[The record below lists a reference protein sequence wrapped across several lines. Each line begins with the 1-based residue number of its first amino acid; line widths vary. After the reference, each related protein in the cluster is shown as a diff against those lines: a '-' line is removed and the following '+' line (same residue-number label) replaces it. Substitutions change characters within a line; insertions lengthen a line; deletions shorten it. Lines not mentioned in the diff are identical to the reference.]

1 MDDSKDPAVYPSPGA
16 PSLRVLQM
24 ALEDIDGQLIDARRV
39 DNRQLAFNLN
49 RRRQSVLDAMVQA
62 RKEGARPTKCT
73 HGVSMADACRACW
86 ENLTR
91 QKQLEAQQA
100 ARYRY
105 ERETQLRSGLFTGA
119 EQEASRLEWTPIAE
133 DPQKGMTYGAI
144 DRSATLAEYWNQTKP
159 KPGELADALDR
170 AGLGDAQV
178 ENPGLLREVYEAQ
191 VNAPLVDY
199 RNYYAQFFDD
209 AKVRRLQ
216 EDAAAAQAKQMLN
229 QRMARYVAMR
239 QDLEMQLGAVMQ
251 GQSQPRVQVR
261 RAPATVAP
269 GPPMEAK
276 RGYFDE

>member
-1 MDDSKDPAVYPSPGA
+1 MAPAYAAALVGKLKLIEDEIVEA
-16 PSLRVLQM
+16 QRRGNAAHVASLLSEREGIL
-24 ALEDIDGQLIDARRV
+24 ASLEREREK
-39 DNRQLAFNLN
+39 
-49 RRRQSVLDAMVQA
+49 VQA
-62 RKEGARPTKCT
+62 RKEGARPTKCR
-73 HGVSMADACRACW
+73 HGVSMADDCRACR
-86 ENLTR
+86 EALSQQKAVEQKREQVERNLR
-91 QKQLEAQQA
+91 LYQGIERLKAQRFTPAAQEQA
-100 ARYRY
+100 
-105 ERETQLRSGLFTGA
+105 
-119 EQEASRLEWTPIAE
+119 RLEWTPIFAGE
-133 DPQKGMTYGAI
+133 ADSLDYQGIA
-144 DRSATLAEYWNQTKP
+144 RSSELAEYWNQTKP

-170 AGLGDAQV
+170 SGLGDAQV
-178 ENPGLLREVYEAQ
+178 ENPGRLREVYAAQ
-191 VNAPLVDY
+191 VNAPMVDY

-216 EDAAAAQAKQMLN
+216 EDAAAAQAKQMVN